1 MPQGVHEMG
10 WEQVGRG
17 STHGS
22 RCTYRWGQTCNMG
35 CGRKL
40 GPRVVERGT
49 RQGSKML
56 QGTWG
61 GVPPGNTAAQGRA
74 WNMGMKG
81 RARLGAHTTW
91 PSGRAGMFS
100 RLVLACGARAAA
112 HLQVGGSG
120 ACLLLPRGVQGRAGR
135 LCPGSRA
142 AGVQRSPSRAAA
154 KVLAAALGHGAG
166 AVRGGKAGKGKAAG
180 RGGTKAALWP
190 AGCNHTQH
198 QPCHPRQRHSAQSFC
213 TPNSEQNTHTH
224 GHAESSVPLCRFLRS
239 TTGSRGGEAGWLGTA
254 GVTGAMPVL
263 PA

>member
-1 MPQGVHEMG
+1 MG

-198 QPCHPRQRHSAQSFC
+198 QPCHPPCSGVLHSRSAH
-213 TPNSEQNTHTH
+213 PILNRTHTLT
-224 GHAESSVPLCRFLRS
+224 GMPNRLCRCAAS
-239 TTGSRGGEAGWLGTA
+239 CAPPPAHAAGRQVGWGPLG
-254 GVTGAMPVL
+254 
-263 PA
+263 

>member
-142 AGVQRSPSRAAA
+142 AGCS
-154 KVLAAALGHGAG
+154 
-166 AVRGGKAGKGKAAG
+166 AVRQG
-180 RGGTKAALWP
+180 RL
-190 AGCNHTQH
+190 
-198 QPCHPRQRHSAQSFC
+198 PRSWLRRLAMG
-213 TPNSEQNTHTH
+213 